1 MSPNSYLQ
9 GENMQ
14 RIVSKN
20 YFIMWKGIRGENEY
34 NVRGTR
40 SKEYGDI
47 LPCFQRD
54 FFISVADQQVCH
66 VQNCEA

>member
-1 MSPNSYLQ
+1 
-9 GENMQ
+9 
-14 RIVSKN
+14 
-20 YFIMWKGIRGENEY
+20 MWKGIRGENEY
-34 NVRGTR
+34 NVSGTR

-54 FFISVADQQVCH
+54 FFISVVDQQVCH